1 MMQSLRYL
9 VSVIWLGL
17 GALPLGGLAAAAQTS
32 PAPARAAAK
41 AAPGSE
47 KTLLVYPNPST
58 GIVNLSI
65 NGLVG
70 RRVEVQVLNI
80 IGTVMYRETLTEL
93 NQRFT
98 KTLDLSRF
106 ANGLYYVKLE
116 SENSSQLCKLVI
128 R

>member
-1 MMQSLRYL
+1 MMQCLRYFIAL
-9 VSVIWLGL
+9 LWLS
-17 GALPLGGLAAAAQTS
+17 ALPLGGVAAQGQT
-32 PAPARAAAK
+32 RAATRAAK
-41 AAPGSE
+41 PGSGDD

-58 GIVNLSI
+58 GIVHLSI
-65 NGLVG
+65 NGLEG
-70 RRVEVQVLNI
+70 RRVEVQILNV

-93 NQRFT
+93 NERFT

-116 SENSSQLCKLVI
+116 SDNASQLSKLVI

>member
-1 MMQSLRYL
+1 MMLRLRYL
-9 VSVIWLGL
+9 FAFLWLV
-17 GALPLGGLAAAAQTS
+17 ALPLGVVAAQAQTVA
-32 PAPARAAAK
+32 APAATGRTSK
-41 AAPGSE
+41 PGDD
-47 KTLLVYPNPST
+47 KRLLVYPNPST
-58 GIVNLSI
+58 GIVHLSI
-65 NGLVG
+65 NGLEG
-70 RRVEVQVLNI
+70 RRVEVQVLNV

-93 NQRFT
+93 NERFT

>member
-1 MMQSLRYL
+1 MMQRLRYL
-9 VSVIWLGL
+9 VSIIWLGL

-32 PAPARAAAK
+32 PASARAAAK
-41 AAPGSE
+41 AVPGPE

>member
-1 MMQSLRYL
+1 MMQRLRYL
-9 VSVIWLGL
+9 LALLWL
-17 GALPLGGLAAAAQTS
+17 GALPLGLAAAQAPAS
-32 PAPARAAAK
+32 PAPAAARAATK
-41 AAPGSE
+41 PGDD

-58 GIVNLSI
+58 GIVHLSI
-65 NGLVG
+65 NGLEG
-70 RRVEVQVLNI
+70 RRVEVQVLNV

-93 NQRFT
+93 NERFT